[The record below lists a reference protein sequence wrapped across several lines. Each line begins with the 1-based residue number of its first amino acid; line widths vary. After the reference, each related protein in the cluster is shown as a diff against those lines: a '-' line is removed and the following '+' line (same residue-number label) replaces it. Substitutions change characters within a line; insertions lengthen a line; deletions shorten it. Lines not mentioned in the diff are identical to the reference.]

1 MNRTEREK
9 IYRLL
14 SNFFPNARQLQSRET
29 LTAYGLA
36 LERFTYE
43 DVKAAVVDYAM
54 RNKFFPDLSDL
65 LSGLT
70 PQEAPSVPDART
82 DRYWNEKMEQ
92 IYAKPRHLCHVLV
105 AGRASGGT
113 FGDMLA
119 RYAPAACLDC
129 PKQSGCPHAPQPT
142 KGSD

>member
-1 MNRTEREK
+1 MNRAEREK

-14 SNFFPNARQLQSRET
+14 SNFYPNAKQLQSRET

-70 PQEAPSVPDART
+70 PEATRPAAGET
-82 DRYWNEKMEQ
+82 DDRMTELLERVF
-92 IYAKPRHLCHVLV
+92 AKPRHLCRVLV
-105 AGRASGGT
+105 AGRETGGT

-119 RYAPAACLDC
+119 RYAPAACEDC
-129 PKQSGCPHAPQPT
+129 PRLHGCHYPENYT

>member
-14 SNFFPNARQLQSRET
+14 SNFYPNARQIQSRET

-70 PQEAPSVPDART
+70 PEATRPAAGET
-82 DRYWNEKMEQ
+82 DDRMAELLERVF
-92 IYAKPRHLCHVLV
+92 AKPRHLCHVLV
-105 AGRASGGT
+105 AGRATGGT

>member
-14 SNFFPNARQLQSRET
+14 SNFYPNAKQLQSRET

-43 DVKAAVVDYAM
+43 DVKTAVVDYAM

-70 PQEAPSVPDART
+70 PEATRPAAGET
-82 DRYWNEKMEQ
+82 DGRMAELLERVFD
-92 IYAKPRHLCHVLV
+92 KPRHLCHVLV
-105 AGRASGGT
+105 AGRATGGT

-119 RYAPAACLDC
+119 RFAPASCLDC